1 MTATAHLSPSSL
13 GFLRVAAISP
23 ELRVADV
30 AFNTMQIAAALD
42 VAAAQGCR
50 LALFPELS
58 LTSYSCADLFYQ
70 AALLNNARSA
80 LHEIARATVLEN
92 MAAVVGLPLVVR
104 GRTLQLCR
112 LAQRRP
118 DLRDRAQEL
127 PAHDQRVLRAALVY
141 FRPGWHTANG
151 R

>member
-1 MTATAHLSPSSL
+1 MTATAHLTPSSF

-30 AFNTMQIAAALD
+30 DFNAAQIATALG

-70 AALLNNARSA
+70 TALLSSARLA
-80 LHEIARATVLEN
+80 LQDVARATALEA
-92 MAAVVGLPLVVR
+92 MAAVVGLPLVVG
-104 GRTLQLCR
+104 GRTL
-112 LAQRRP
+112 
-118 DLRDRAQEL
+118 
-127 PAHDQRVLRAALVY
+127 
-141 FRPGWHTANG
+141 
-151 R
+151 